1 MKIIADFEKAKSLM
15 SRQSVR
21 LSSDNVEQ
29 EKVVRQI
36 VDDVRA
42 RGDAALFDYTEK
54 FDGVR
59 LTRLE
64 VGKRE
69 IDRAFRKIDVSL
81 LKALELAAE
90 RITAFHIKQKR
101 SLLRDNAASKL
112 GWLMRPLNKVG
123 VITPGFMAP
132 LPSSLLM
139 TAIPARVAGVREII
153 LASPPQKSG
162 GVSPVTLVAAKI
174 AGVDRVFSIGGA
186 QAVAA
191 LAYGTDSVPCVD
203 KVCGPGAI
211 YGQLAK
217 KIVYGAVGVDGLY
230 GPSEVVIIADNTAN
244 PVYIAADLMA
254 QAEHGSGAAAILI
267 TNSRRLANNMNR
279 EIDEQLKSLKRRGII
294 EESLEKRDMIV
305 LVDTID
311 RALELANL
319 YAPEHLCLVV
329 KDAASYVEKVKNAG
343 CLFIGEN
350 SVEVLVDYL
359 AGPSHVLPTGGTAR
373 FGSPLNVMD
382 FVKMITVVNLDRKD
396 VGRLSRPASVI
407 AKAEGLDAHARA
419 AEIRLSDIGQGRQLH
434 D

>member
-112 GWLMRPLNKVG
+112 GWLMRPLHKVG

>member
-15 SRQSVR
+15 SRQSAG
-21 LSSDNVEQ
+21 LSLDNVEQ

-64 VGKRE
+64 IGKKE
-69 IDRAFRKIDVSL
+69 IDRAFRKINAGL
-81 LKALELAAE
+81 LKALELAAK
-90 RITAFHIKQKR
+90 RITGFHIKQKR

-112 GWLMRPLNKVG
+112 GWLMRPLERIG

-139 TAIPARVAGVREII
+139 TAIPARVAGVKEII

-162 GVSPVTLVAAKI
+162 NVSPVTLVAAKI

-191 LAYGTDSVPCVD
+191 LAYGTVSVPRVD

-217 KIVYGAVGVDGLY
+217 KIVYGEVGVDGLY
-230 GPSEVVIIADNTAN
+230 GPSEVVIIADDAAN
-244 PVYIAADLMA
+244 PGYIAADLMA

-267 TNSRRLANNMNR
+267 TNSRRLANSVSR
-279 EIDEQLKSLKRRGII
+279 EIDEQLKSLKRKGII
-294 EESLEKRDMIV
+294 EESLEKRGMIV

-311 RALELANL
+311 RALELVNL
-319 YAPEHLCLVV
+319 YAPEHLCLLI
-329 KDAASYVEKVKNAG
+329 KDAAAYAAKVKNAG
-343 CLFIGEN
+343 CLFIGED
-350 SVEVLVDYL
+350 SIEILVDYV

-373 FGSPLNVMD
+373 FGSPLSVLD
-382 FVKMITVVNLDRKD
+382 FVKMITVINLDKKD
-396 VGRLSRPASVI
+396 VGRLSRAASVI
-407 AKAEGLDAHARA
+407 AEAEGLDAHARA
-419 AEIRLSDIGQGRQLH
+419 AEIRLRDIGQGR
-434 D
+434 